1 MSAKKLLI
9 WALGAVVAWLPCH
22 AQSDLL
28 PKLNEAYQAGA
39 LKQARELADAAI
51 QDPGTAELP
60 EAWLLR
66 GFVYKDLY
74 KTAEKPGSDVLRD
87 EAMASLY
94 TSTQQD
100 KEHNYTANSKAAY
113 WFLARTIYNDAVNA
127 LNHLQPG
134 PAISY
139 YGKYTES
146 LQRMAP
152 DTSLQRSKID
162 FGNALGTVYVK
173 LFVENRQD
181 LQWYDKAVDTY
192 RQVLAMDSDNYGA
205 NYNLAT
211 LFYNRGVFNIQRIT
225 PENDIPSLQQIQEV
239 SREYFAEALP
249 YMMKAHQMRPQR
261 TETILGLE
269 GIHYSLQNEEKS
281 RYYRNLFK
289 ELRHDEM
296 KEQNR

>member
-9 WALGAVVAWLPCH
+9 GALWAVVAWLPCH
-22 AQSDLL
+22 AQPDLL
-28 PKLNEAYQAGA
+28 PKLNEAYQAGE
-39 LKQARELADAAI
+39 LKQARELADEAI
-51 QDPGTAELP
+51 KDPGSAASP
-60 EAWLLR
+60 EVWLLR

-74 KTAEKPGSDVLRD
+74 KTTGKPGADVLRD

-94 TSTQQD
+94 TCTKLD
-100 KEHNYTANSKAAY
+100 KDRKYTANSKAAY

-127 LNHLQPG
+127 LNKLE
-134 PAISY
+134 PAPAVTY
-139 YGKYTES
+139 YGKYTEA

-152 DTSLQRSKID
+152 DTSLQGSRID

-173 LFVENRQD
+173 LFVEDRED
-181 LQWYDKAVDTY
+181 LQWYNKAVDTY
-192 RQVLAMDSDNYGA
+192 RAVLAMDSNNYGA

-249 YMMKAHQMRPQR
+249 YMMKAHRMRPQR
-261 TETILGLE
+261 AETILGLE
-269 GIHYSLQNEEKS
+269 GIHYSLQDEEKS
-281 RYYRNLFK
+281 QYYRNLFQ

-296 KEQNR
+296 KEKNR